1 MKLAFYQNL
10 PFHIDPIAFSFGSF
24 SMRWYSLMYIAGLAT
39 VYFLLIYRLKKGEV
53 LQMQKSKI
61 KNQNEN
67 SKSETLNNSKL
78 QTIPTGKKT
87 ANHKLQGIIL
97 DFLLY
102 AFLGAIV
109 GGRLGYVLFY
119 NPTYFAKNPLAII
132 SPFDLA
138 GNYIGIYGMSYFGA
152 FVAVTIVTFMFC
164 RKREFDFWQWG
175 DFVVPAIPAGY
186 FFGRIGNFLNGELYG
201 RITSAPWGMYFP
213 GDTFVVL
220 RHPSQIYEALLEGL
234 FLFLVLWIWRNR
246 AKFSGQLIFMYAFGY
261 ASARFFCEFFRQ
273 SDPQSETFLG
283 GLLTLGQLFSLLLI
297 TAVLIGYFK
306 RKRCVIL
313 RLENEINSSDVKRR

>member
-1 MKLAFYQNL
+1 MLMKLAFYQNL

-24 SMRWYSLMYIAGLAT
+24 SMRWYSVMYIVGLAT
-39 VYFLLIYRLKKGEV
+39 VYFLLIHRVKKREIAQISNKTQGS
-53 LQMQKSKI
+53 KAKI
-61 KNQNEN
+61 KNESELQITNCELQN
-67 SKSETLNNSKL
+67 S
-78 QTIPTGKKT
+78 
-87 ANHKLQGIIL
+87 IL

-102 AFLGAIV
+102 AFLGALV

-138 GNYIGIYGMSYFGA
+138 GNYIGIYGMSFFGA
-152 FVAVTIVTFMFC
+152 FIAVVFTTLIFC
-164 RKREFDFWQWG
+164 RKRDFDFWQWG

-186 FFGRIGNFLNGELYG
+186 FFGRIGNFINGELYG
-201 RITSAPWGMYFP
+201 RITSAPWSMYFP
-213 GDTFVVL
+213 GDTFFAL

-246 AKFSGQLIFMYAFGY
+246 AKFSGQLIFMYAIGY

-283 GLLTLGQLFSLLLI
+283 GLLTLGQLFSLLL
-297 TAVLIGYFK
+297 ASAALIGYFK
-306 RKRCVIL
+306 RKRCGIL
-313 RLENEINSSDVKRR
+313 RLENEINSSNVKRK